1 VRKNK
6 KGIIVKIETKSLSIG
21 IVLGILGCFVILYL
35 FGNIE
40 TEFSFTF
47 GEDKNEIYSNRPV
60 KTKDTII
67 SYNIRYDNRWDKEN
81 LWSLR
86 KNRLSQLLMDY
97 DPSIFGIQEGL
108 LNQVEW
114 IDSTLRNYNYIGVGR
129 DDGKGKGEF
138 CAIYFD
144 TTRYEVMESSTFWL
158 SDTPNK
164 VSVGWDAALERI
176 CTYGLFKKKM
186 SGKMVWVF
194 NAHFDHVGGLARK
207 KSSELILKTIKEVN
221 TQSLPVVLMGDFN
234 SNPDSD
240 PIKIFKNN
248 LEDALEISS
257 TRLKGPTGTFN
268 GFDKRHPLNNRIDY
282 IFVKGMKVISYR
294 HIDDRLSNNRH
305 ISDHLPVMISV
316 Q

>member
-1 VRKNK
+1 M
-6 KGIIVKIETKSLSIG
+6 KIETKSLSIG
-21 IVLGILGCFVILYL
+21 IVLGILGCFVILYI

-47 GEDKNEIYSNRPV
+47 GEGKNEIYSNRPV

-114 IDSTLRNYNYIGVGR
+114 IDSTLGNYNYIGVGR

-194 NAHFDHVGGLARK
+194 NAHFDHVGGIARK

-257 TRLKGPTGTFN
+257 TRLKGPNGTFN

>member
-1 VRKNK
+1 M
-6 KGIIVKIETKSLSIG
+6 KIETKSLSIG
-21 IVLGILGCFVILYL
+21 IVVGMLCCFVILYL

-40 TEFSFTF
+40 TEFSFTI
-47 GEDKNEIYSNRPV
+47 GEDKNEIYSNRHV

-86 KNRLSQLLMDY
+86 KDRLSQLLMDY

-114 IDSTLRNYNYIGVGR
+114 IDSTLKNYNYIGVGR
-129 DDGKGKGEF
+129 DDGKLKGEF

-144 TTRYEVMESSTFWL
+144 TTQYEVKENSTFWL
-158 SDTPNK
+158 SNTPDQ

-186 SGKMVWVF
+186 SDKMIWVF
-194 NAHFDHVGGLARK
+194 NAHFDHVGKTARK
-207 KSSELILKTIKEVN
+207 KSSELILKKIKELN
-221 TQSLPVVLMGDFN
+221 TKSLPVVLMGDFN

-240 PIKIFKNN
+240 PIKVFKNN
-248 LEDALEISS
+248 LQDALEISS
-257 TRLKGPTGTFN
+257 TKLKGPRGTFN
-268 GFDKRHPLNNRIDY
+268 GFDNTHLLDNRIDY
-282 IFVKGMKVISYR
+282 IFVKEMNVISYR

>member
-1 VRKNK
+1 M
-6 KGIIVKIETKSLSIG
+6 KIEIKSLLIG
-21 IVLGILGCFVILYL
+21 IVSGILGFCAILYT
-35 FGNIE
+35 FGDVE
-40 TEFSFTF
+40 TEFSFVI
-47 GEDKNEIYSNRPV
+47 GEGKNETYSNINAN
-60 KTKDTII
+60 TIDTII
-67 SYNIRYDNRWDKEN
+67 SYNIRYDNKWDKEN
-81 LWSLR
+81 LWTLR
-86 KNRLSQLLMDY
+86 KDRISQLLMDY

-114 IDSTLRNYNYIGVGR
+114 IDSTLGNYNYIGVGR
-129 DDGKGKGEF
+129 DDGKDKGEF

-144 TTRYEVMESSTFWL
+144 TTQYEVKENSTFWL
-158 SDTPNK
+158 SNTPDQ

-186 SGKMVWVF
+186 SDKMIWVF
-194 NAHFDHVGGLARK
+194 NAHFDHVGNTARR
-207 KSSELILKTIKEVN
+207 KSSELILKKIKEVN

-240 PIKIFKNN
+240 PIKVFKNN
-248 LEDALEISS
+248 LQDALEISS
-257 TRLKGPTGTFN
+257 TKLKGPRGTFN
-268 GFDKRHPLNNRIDY
+268 GFDTMHPLDNRIDY
-282 IFVKGMKVISYR
+282 IFVKEMNVISYR